1 METATKQTANYS
13 AETIQAI
20 IKESHAYM
28 KRKQISQNDLAFKI
42 GYSGAVISQVLKNE
56 YSGDLDQVLRKLQQE
71 IGFTTQKWDILS
83 THNFQAIQNVCLDA
97 QESQRMMALYGNTGA
112 GKTSGLESYS
122 RRTPN
127 CFYVLANILMKPK
140 DLLKAI
146 QNALGSDEECTM
158 SERLEIIV
166 SRMESKSFP
175 LLIIDDCGKLE
186 FHNKCFGIIQLL
198 YDRLLNRCGIV
209 LSGTKRFA
217 VYVNKMA
224 AKDVMGFPEL
234 KRRVS
239 YWQPLLDGVEKKFVT
254 TVCQKQN
261 ITQPEAIEYIV
272 RHCANYG
279 DVAELIRNFNRYRET
294 KKIDFDEQLQI
305 LSQLKVNKLILQ

>member
-1 METATKQTANYS
+1 METATKNS
-13 AETIQAI
+13 PEI
-20 IKESHAYM
+20 IKATIAEAIAYM
-28 KRKQISQNDLAFKI
+28 KRKQISQNELGFKI

-56 YSGDLDQVLRKLQQE
+56 YPGDIDQVIRKLQQE
-71 IGFTTQKWDILS
+71 IGFTTHKWDILS
-83 THNFQAIQNVCLDA
+83 THNFQAIQNVCVDA
-97 QESQRMMALYGNTGA
+97 QESQRMMSIYGGTGA

-122 RRTPN
+122 RRTAN
-127 CFYVLANILMKPK
+127 CYYVLANILMKPK

-146 QNALGSDEECTM
+146 QNALGSDEEGTM
-158 SERLEIIV
+158 TERLEIIV

-239 YWQPLLDGVEKKFVT
+239 YWQPLLDGVEKKFVS
-254 TVCQKQN
+254 TVCQRQN
-261 ITQPEAIEYIV
+261 ITQPDAVDYIV
-272 RHCANYG
+272 KHCTNYG
-279 DVAELIRNFNRYRET
+279 DVAELIRNFNKYRES
-294 KKIDFDEQLQI
+294 KKVDPDEQLQV
-305 LSQLKVNKLILQ
+305 LSQLKVNKLQLQ